1 MEDKN
6 IRRENQP
13 GQQQKDLEDRGQ
25 QTRQQETTGEGAGD
39 DINVSNP
46 QQGNEWSNYRTRELS
61 TNENNSSSDTLND
74 E

>member
-13 GQQQKDLEDRGQ
+13 GQHQKDLEDRGQ
-25 QTRQQETTGEGAGD
+25 QSRQQENTGQGTGEN
-39 DINVSNP
+39 INVSNP